1 MKVRNFKELNS
12 EYPMVVELVVYK
24 PTFRKRVDIVV
35 NQEITFALASNIVAY
50 AIPRSLNGR
59 VSKAWDMD
67 NIDDNQT
74 IITIDYE

>member
-35 NQEITFALASNIVAY
+35 SQEISIALASNIVAY
-50 AIPRSLNGR
+50 VIPRNLNGGI
-59 VSKAWDMD
+59 SKIWDMD
-67 NIDDNQT
+67 YLDNKT
-74 IITIDYE
+74 IITIDYK

>member
-35 NQEITFALASNIVAY
+35 SEKISFALASNIVAY

-59 VSKAWDMD
+59 VSKVWDMD
-67 NIDDNQT
+67 DIDNQT
-74 IITIDYE
+74 IITVDYE

>member
-1 MKVRNFKELNS
+1 MKVRNFKELKN
-12 EYPMVVELVVYK
+12 EYPVVDELVVYK

-35 NQEITFALASNIVAY
+35 SQEISIALASNIVAY

-67 NIDDNQT
+67 YIDNQT
-74 IITIDYE
+74 IITVDYE